1 MRWVIGD
8 IHGCL
13 KPLEKLLAK
22 MKFDP
27 DRDEL
32 WSAGDLVGR
41 GPDPLG
47 VIRLLREVGG
57 RAVMGNHEIG
67 ALMTWA
73 GLRDRRP
80 DSLAPLLDDP
90 DAGKWI
96 RWMAKLPILAHLPGE
111 DGAPDAWLVH
121 GGIHP
126 AWRKLK
132 KVAKRLNSID
142 REPKRLRKRKPL
154 RNGIWMHDEELFF
167 AVFARCCTKEGKLS
181 RFTGLPENC
190 PKPYRPWDEFYAGDA
205 RVVHGH
211 WAMRGYYR
219 NGNVIG
225 LDTGC
230 VYGGK
235 LTAWCQEED
244 RIVQVSGL

>member
-1 MRWVIGD
+1 MIGD

-13 KPLEKLLAK
+13 EPLERLLAEIR
-22 MKFDP
+22 FDP
-27 DRDEL
+27 ARDEL

-41 GPDPLG
+41 GPDPVG
-47 VIRLLREVGG
+47 VLRLLEELDG
-57 RAVMGNHEIG
+57 RAVIGNHEIG

-80 DSLAPLLDDP
+80 DSLAPLLEVP
-90 DAGKWI
+90 EAGKWI
-96 RWMAKLPILAHLPGE
+96 RWIAGLPVLVRLSGE

-126 AWRKLK
+126 AWGSLK
-132 KVAKRLNSID
+132 KTAKRFHSLD
-142 REPKRLRKRKPL
+142 REPERLARKKPL
-154 RNGIWMHDEELFF
+154 KNGVWMRDPDLFF
-167 AVFARCCTKEGKLS
+167 AVFARCCTKEGAMS
-181 RFTGLPENC
+181 RFTGPPEEC
-190 PKPYRPWDEFYAGDA
+190 PEPYRPWDSFYRGGG

-211 WAMRGYYR
+211 WAMRGVYR
-219 NGNVIG
+219 SGNVIG
-225 LDTGC
+225 LDSGC

-244 RIVQVSGL
+244 RIVQVPGHRP